1 MSTGIP
7 LTSDKTEADLSG
19 RKLGD
24 YQILR
29 RLGRGGMAEVY
40 LAEQGSLQR
49 QVAFKVLKH
58 NLAGEESYVRRFRN
72 EALAAAKLS
81 HANIVQI
88 YEVGCVEGVHFIAQE
103 YIKGQNLKQLLGRNS
118 SINARLAISL
128 MRQVAAALHRAG
140 QHGVIHRDIKPEN
153 IMLSPTGEVKV
164 ADFGL
169 ARVLQNGEAMN
180 LTQVGVTMGTP
191 LYMSPEQV
199 EGKSVDQRSDLYSFG
214 VTCYHML
221 AGKPPFEGETPLSIA
236 VQHLKSQ
243 PAQLE
248 ALRPDLPPGL
258 CRMVHK
264 LMAKKPEN
272 RFASAA
278 DLLRELRTLQP
289 QGEAEE
295 PWPAEALAWIDHE
308 LATAGSS
315 GNAATQQLHTLM
327 QTADHAAPRSNN
339 SFLWWALAL
348 LLAFLIGGGAAWS
361 TRSRPLLAIDPN
373 AKPQIAKQATVN
385 DQFMLAAMLKQP
397 SEAAYRAVWEYFPP
411 ETTGGDN
418 LRYSRLAK
426 QGLAKLYSEQGETKK
441 AATLYREL
449 VNVEPTEVQ
458 FRIVG
463 HFGLAN
469 LANRQGN
476 ADGEAAALQELIKA
490 APLVAKIAP
499 NRRGEL
505 MLWLDPTLHDQ
516 LQKLVDMGAG
526 S

>member
-1 MSTGIP
+1 MSAGQLPST
-7 LTSDKTEADLSG
+7 DKTESDLSG

-29 RLGRGGMAEVY
+29 RIGRGGMAEVY

-49 QVAFKVLKH
+49 QVAFKVLRPS
-58 NLAGEESYVRRFRN
+58 LAGEDSYVRRFRN

-88 YEVGCVEGVHFIAQE
+88 YEVGCCEGVHFIAQE
-103 YIKGQNLKQLLGRNS
+103 YIKGQNLKQLLTRQS
-118 SINARLAISL
+118 SINSRLAISI

-140 QHGVIHRDIKPEN
+140 QLGVIHRDIKPEN

-180 LTQVGVTMGTP
+180 LTQVGITMGTP

-199 EGKSVDQRSDLYSFG
+199 EGKPVDQRSDLYSFG

-236 VQHLKSQ
+236 VQHLKTA
-243 PAQLE
+243 PEKLE
-248 ALRPDLPPGL
+248 ELRPDMPAGL

-272 RFASAA
+272 RYASAA
-278 DLLRELRTLQP
+278 DLLREMRTLQLP
-289 QGEAEE
+289 GDDDE

-308 LATAGSS
+308 LATASGP
-315 GNAATQQLHTLM
+315 GNAATQQLQALM
-327 QTADHAAPRSNN
+327 QSTAHGVKKSHSLTR
-339 SFLWWALAL
+339 WWPL
-348 LLAFLIGGGAAWS
+348 LVGLAFMLGGFGAWS
-361 TRSRPLLAIDPN
+361 TRPKSLLAVDPN
-373 AKPQIAKQATVN
+373 FKPQITKLASARE
-385 DQFMLAAMLKQP
+385 QFILAAMPKHP

-411 ETTGGDN
+411 EQTPDN

-426 QGLAKLYSEQGETKK
+426 HGLAKFYRDQGHPEK
-441 AATLYREL
+441 AEPLYREL
-449 VNVEPTEVQ
+449 AAVEKEEVQ
-458 FRIVG
+458 FRIWG
-463 HFGLAN
+463 HLGLAN
-469 LANRQGN
+469 LANSKGDEE
-476 ADGEAAALQELIKA
+476 AAILELSKAAALIQEIPTDRRRELLQA
-490 APLVAKIAP
+490 LDEPLRDQWQQAV
-499 NRRGEL
+499 RS
-505 MLWLDPTLHDQ
+505 TL
-516 LQKLVDMGAG
+516 
-526 S
+526 